1 MSRWKRFA
9 WLLVIPVAPIWLVAI
24 VVAFTRQ
31 PAELRDRAG
40 SYSQSVR
47 YVDREGGLLRE
58 VRADDASRARW
69 IPLEEMGTYARM
81 SMLAAEDRRFYVHAG
96 VDPVAVLRAFAS
108 DVWQRRIVSG
118 ASTLTMQLA
127 RLVRPHPRN
136 LWGKVTEAAFAV
148 RIERALPKD
157 RILEEYMNRAPFG
170 PNLRGLDAASRYYFD
185 KPPRALSLAEAAT
198 LAAIPRGPS
207 LYAPT
212 RDEVRVLRRRNR
224 ILDRMLAAGVI
235 SEEQHRRASDE
246 PLVVRKA
253 KGTFGAPHLVQAL
266 MSGRFE
272 GPPPSDGSPVVTT
285 LDRDLQ
291 SEAETETLRAVGSLQ
306 KKHVTAASVLVLD
319 NATGEVLAYV
329 GSHGF
334 GDAEHGGQ
342 NDGVLARRQ
351 PGSTLKPFVY
361 GLGMEE
367 RELTSVSLLPDL
379 EMHIELP
386 DGVYAPK
393 NYDERFH
400 GPVRLREALANSYNV
415 PAVWVGQQVGAGR
428 LLERLHALGFHSL
441 DQASDYYGP
450 ALALGDGEVT
460 LLELTNAYAA
470 IARGGVVKP
479 VRFVRGAPSAA
490 SEGTRVMPVEMAAVL
505 TDILR
510 DKGARIASFGE
521 RSVLDLPF
529 DVAVKTGTSK
539 GFRDNWTVGFTR
551 EVTVGVWAGNFDGSA
566 MSGISG
572 ITGAGPLFRSV
583 MDAAMRGRPKG
594 SLAPDPDAVS
604 LRAVDVCPLSGGAP
618 TSACPH
624 AIRDYV
630 PRDRSLDPCTMHES
644 VSGRVVE
651 RYPAAFTA
659 WAHAAGREGARGE
672 GKLHLAYPHDGARF
686 AIDPERPRGL
696 QSISVRIEA
705 PRGVEQAA
713 LRIDGQLV
721 ARTGS
726 PFVVRW
732 PLEQG
737 THTFVAEAN
746 GTSSPPVRV
755 EVD

>member
-1 MSRWKRFA
+1 MNRKNIA
-9 WLLVIPVAPIWLVAI
+9 WLLAIPMAPIWLLAI
-24 VVAFTRQ
+24 VVAFTRR
-31 PAELRDRAG
+31 PAELVNPAG

-81 SMLAAEDRRFYVHAG
+81 SVLAAEDRRFYLHAG
-96 VDPVAVLRAFAS
+96 VDPLAVVRAFGS
-108 DVWQRRIVSG
+108 DLWQRRIVSG

-136 LWGKVTEAAFAV
+136 LWGKVTEAAFAL
-148 RIERALPKD
+148 RIERALSKD

-212 RDEVRVLRRRNR
+212 RDDGRVLRRRNR
-224 ILDRMLAAGVI
+224 ILDRMLTAGVI
-235 SEEQHRRASDE
+235 TEEQHRRASDE

-266 MSGRFE
+266 MSGRLP
-272 GPPPSDGSPVVTT
+272 GGAPPKDGSPIVTT
-285 LDRDLQ
+285 IDRDLQ
-291 SEAETETLRAVGSLQ
+291 SEAETEALRAIGSLQ

-319 NATGEVLAYV
+319 NATGDVLAYV

-367 RELTSVSLLPDL
+367 RDLTSASLLPDL
-379 EMHIELP
+379 EMRIELP

-415 PAVWVGQQVGAGR
+415 PAVWVGQQVGPGR
-428 LLERLHALGFHSL
+428 LLDRLHALGFGSL

-470 IARGGVVKP
+470 IARGGVMKP
-479 VRFVRGAPSAA
+479 VRFVRTLPSASGA
-490 SEGTRVMPVEMAAVL
+490 RVMPAEMTAVL

-510 DKGARIASFGE
+510 DKNARIASFGE

-583 MDAAMRGRPKG
+583 MEAAMRGRPKG
-594 SLAPDPDAVS
+594 SLAPDPDES
-604 LRAVDVCPLSGGAP
+604 LALRTVEICPLSGGAP
-618 TSACPH
+618 TQACPH
-624 AIRDYV
+624 AIRDYI
-630 PRDRSLDPCTMHES
+630 PRDRTLDPCTMHES
-644 VSGRVVE
+644 VAGRVVE

-672 GKLHLAYPHDGARF
+672 GRLHLTYPHDGARF

-696 QSISVRIEA
+696 QSITVRIEA
-705 PRGVEQAA
+705 PPGVQQAA

-721 ARTGS
+721 ARIGS

-746 GTSSPPVRV
+746 GTSSSPVRV